1 MNRTARPA
9 AKHRSWEG
17 FGDHSFGRRA
27 VNVITATRDAILSDE
42 RSAAAFF
49 DLDRT
54 LIAGSSAFV
63 FGLAAWR
70 HDMMGTSELLSDA
83 WKAVSFRFTG
93 ASDDKAN
100 AVRDRILEAI
110 TGRTTDDLMALAGDV
125 IPQLLDDVRK
135 ESQGFIDLHTE
146 AGRATY
152 MVTASPI
159 EIVQALATELG
170 MTGAIA
176 TVAETFD
183 GVYTGE
189 LSEPFCYGPAKANA
203 IAKVA
208 EREGYDLALSYA
220 YSDSVSDLPMLE
232 IVGHPIAVNPDRG
245 LEAVARARG
254 WPIVEFSRTARKVI
268 RRTTA
273 SVGAV
278 GLAVATY
285 GLGRRHGRR
294 AESLR

>member
-1 MNRTARPA
+1 MTSEKKGSELAE
-9 AKHRSWEG
+9 K
-17 FGDHSFGRRA
+17 RR
-27 VNVITATRDAILSDE
+27 
-42 RSAAAFF
+42 AAAFF

-63 FGLAAWR
+63 FGHAAWR
-70 HDMMGTSELLSDA
+70 HGMMPTRDLLKDA
-83 WKAVSFRFTG
+83 RKAITFRFSG

-110 TGRTTDDLMALAGDV
+110 RGATTDELAALGGDI
-125 IPQLLDDVRK
+125 IPRLLDDVRK
-135 ESQGFIDLHTE
+135 ESQGFLDLHRE
-146 AGRATY
+146 AGRDTY

-159 EIVQALATELG
+159 EIVQTLSEELG

-176 TVAETFD
+176 TVAETVD

-189 LSEPFCYGPAKANA
+189 LSEPFCYGPEKAAA
-203 IAKVA
+203 IKRVA
-208 EREGYDLALSYA
+208 AREGYDLALCYG

-232 IVGHPIAVNPDRG
+232 AVGHPVAVNPDAG
-245 LEAVARARG
+245 LEAVARSRG

-278 GLAVATY
+278 GLAVTTY
-285 GLGRRHGRR
+285 VLGRHHGRR
-294 AESLR
+294 AATLF

>member
-1 MNRTARPA
+1 MTASNQGESVIENRR
-9 AKHRSWEG
+9 
-17 FGDHSFGRRA
+17 
-27 VNVITATRDAILSDE
+27 
-42 RSAAAFF
+42 AAAFF

-63 FGLAAWR
+63 FGHAAWKNG
-70 HDMMGTSELLSDA
+70 MMPTRDLLSDG
-83 WKAVSFRFTG
+83 WKAITFRFTG

-110 TGRTTDDLMALAGDV
+110 RGSRMEDLLALGDDI
-125 IPQLLDDVRK
+125 IPRLLDDVRK

-146 AGRATY
+146 TGRHTY

-159 EIVQALATELG
+159 EIVQRLSNELG

-176 TVAETFD
+176 TVAETVD

-189 LSEPFCYGPAKANA
+189 LSEPFCYGPAKADA
-203 IAKVA
+203 IRRVA
-208 EREGYDLALSYA
+208 EREGYDLELCYA
-220 YSDSVSDLPMLE
+220 YSDSASDLPMLE
-232 IVGHPIAVNPDRG
+232 VVGHPVAVNPDNG
-245 LEAVARARG
+245 LEAVARGRG

-268 RRTTA
+268 RTTTA

-278 GLAVATY
+278 ALAATTY

-294 AESLR
+294 AAIIA